1 MGTSCGGAAMGAVA
15 GDRRNPGRWPAAPL
29 PLVTR
34 VGMSTAAEIVHRAIR
49 ASGLGEP
56 WCSGAQE
63 EPDAVRVGNQLML
76 VETDCATG
84 EAMLTKYVIAG
95 GAATAVEVI
104 AHDYG
109 NAVRRLTSWLREAG
123 QPMVWT
129 RENPGLYRSG
139 KYLVGQLDTG
149 EWFAEGPGVDQ
160 VYDFKAAAQE
170 ACDAA
175 RE

>member
-1 MGTSCGGAAMGAVA
+1 
-15 GDRRNPGRWPAAPL
+15 
-29 PLVTR
+29 
-34 VGMSTAAEIVHRAIR
+34 MSTAAEIVHRAIR

-149 EWFAEGPGVDQ
+149 EWFAEGPGSIRSMTSKQ
-160 VYDFKAAAQE
+160 RLKRPATPQGNE
-170 ACDAA
+170 ILRA
-175 RE
+175 RSNHHRLSVGWEVR